1 MRYPIIN
8 LKKTGK
14 NIYKFS
20 QKKGITA
27 NNIQDFMNFAC
38 AQTIYR
44 WFHGK
49 SLPSLD
55 NFYALSVLLGVNMET
70 LLVNNNG
77 VALAPGKDE
86 NASLQKDRIYA
97 YLKMLELY
105 LI

>member
-8 LKKTGK
+8 SKRTGK

-20 QKKGITA
+20 RKKGITA
-27 NNIQDFMNFAC
+27 NNIQTFMNFAC

-55 NFYALSVLLGVNMET
+55 NFYALSVLLGVGMET
-70 LLVNNNG
+70 LLVNDSG
-77 VALAPGKDE
+77 IALAPGE
-86 NASLQKDRIYA
+86 NENSSLQKDRIQT
-97 YLKMLELY
+97 YLKMLEL
-105 LI
+105 

>member
-8 LKKTGK
+8 TKKTGK

-55 NFYALSVLLGVNMET
+55 NFYALSVLLGVGMET
-70 LLVNNNG
+70 LLVSNNG
-77 VALAPGKDE
+77 VALAPGENE
-86 NASLQKDRIYA
+86 NAALQKDRIQT
-97 YLKMLELY
+97 YLKMLDIHLM
-105 LI
+105 